1 MDQQTVH
8 RAPAPRSSGRSS
20 SGRGSSARTLAQIA
34 VFAAVIA
41 AFGMIPGIPLGGPV
55 AVVLQTLGVL
65 LAGAVLGPL
74 RGAASVT
81 LFLGLVALGLPLL
94 SGFRGG
100 LGVFAGP
107 TVGFLVSWVL
117 TAFVVGL
124 IVHGGLRRRDVL
136 PTWPRTLL
144 ATVVA
149 GMVTM
154 YAVGVPVMALILGL
168 GAREA
173 MITTLTFVPG
183 DLIKGVLA
191 AVITMQ
197 LWKAYPRAFRA

>member
-1 MDQQTVH
+1 MEQQTAH
-8 RAPAPRSSGRSS
+8 RTPTRSSG
-20 SGRGSSARTLAQIA
+20 ARNLAQIA
-34 VFAAVIA
+34 VFAAVVA
-41 AFGMIPGIPLGGPV
+41 AFGMIPGIPLAGPV
-55 AVVLQTLGVL
+55 AIVLQTLGVL
-65 LAGAVLGPL
+65 LAGAILGPL

-107 TVGFLVSWVL
+107 TVGFLLSWIVA
-117 TAFVVGL
+117 AFVVGL
-124 IVHGGLRRRDVL
+124 IVHGGLNRHDVR
-136 PTWPRTLL
+136 PTWTRTLL

-149 GMVTM
+149 GMVVM
-154 YAVGVPVMALILGL
+154 YAIGVPVMALMLGL
-168 GAREA
+168 GTREA
-173 MITTLTFVPG
+173 LLTTLTFVPG

-191 AVITMQ
+191 AVITVQ